1 LGYGWLLPGAEG
13 VWSDGDNASVVL
25 LLEHEPGSDATLLVD
40 GAGFV
45 TAKCPKQEIDIR
57 VNSVSVGEIS
67 YSYSEQNARGTRSV
81 RIPREALVSD
91 NGLAVVKFHFKNNVS
106 PERLGLSPDARNIAL
121 FLKGLTLKPVEGSA
135 KR

>member
-1 LGYGWLLPGAEG
+1 M
-13 VWSDGDNASVVL
+13 
-25 LLEHEPGSDATLLVD
+25 D

-45 TAKCPKQEIDIR
+45 TAKCPKQEINIR

-67 YSYSEQNARGTRSV
+67 YSYSEQDARGTRSV

-91 NGLAVVKFHFKNNVS
+91 NRQVVIEFQFKNDVS
-106 PERLGLSPDARNIAL
+106 PERLGLSLDTTKIAL

-135 KR
+135 DR